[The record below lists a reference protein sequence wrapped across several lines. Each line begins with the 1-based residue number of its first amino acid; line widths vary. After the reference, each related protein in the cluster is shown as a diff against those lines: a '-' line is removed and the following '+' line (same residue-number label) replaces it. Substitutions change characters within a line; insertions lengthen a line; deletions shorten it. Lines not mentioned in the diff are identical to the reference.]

1 MKKIF
6 AIDRIEGIYAV
17 CISDDGQQLDV
28 PCDKLS
34 GLSVNDVFCA
44 EVCENELSD
53 IIPMPD
59 ERDRRRA
66 RNKERL
72 RAIAMRSREQK

>member
-1 MKKIF
+1 MRKIF

-17 CISDDGQQLDV
+17 CISDDGQQLDI
-28 PCDKLS
+28 PRDKLS
-34 GLSVNDVFCA
+34 GLLVNDVFSA
-44 EVCENELSD
+44 EVCGEELSD
-53 IIPMPD
+53 IVPMPD

-72 RAIAMRSREQK
+72 RAIAMRSRDKK